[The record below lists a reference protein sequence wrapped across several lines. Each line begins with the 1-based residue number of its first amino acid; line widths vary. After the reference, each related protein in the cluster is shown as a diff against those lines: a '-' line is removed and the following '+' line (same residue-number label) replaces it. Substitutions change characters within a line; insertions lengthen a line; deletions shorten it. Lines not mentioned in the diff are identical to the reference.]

1 MLGIA
6 KAVGKAGY
14 HVMAKRRVTAML
26 NLKAVFGQRF
36 DDRARRKLVRTIFK
50 NLAINFM
57 ELLLVPRL
65 DNQYF
70 KTHVKVKGL
79 DNVEEAL
86 KKRHGVIF
94 LTGHYGNWEF
104 ASITAAV
111 YGYKIY
117 VLGRQQTP
125 FFLNDIIN
133 KHRSLTGCI
142 AINKGIAVRDMV
154 RALKSNGLVGILGD
168 QSGKQG
174 KKMDFF
180 GRNIFIAD
188 GAFRMAART
197 GAAVLPA
204 FNTRNS
210 IQDHQLIIERPI
222 LGGKPK
228 ITEAEIDQAMCKY
241 RDLLEKYISKDPKQW
256 MWINKRWKYTKA
268 RSVLLLNDSKAGHIN
283 QAQVVALEI
292 EKKCPEYKKIEVDIA
307 FKSPRHKI
315 LLTLLTLVM
324 KCFIPEPLK
333 IMRWALKTICYKELE
348 NTYCDIVICSGASTR
363 ALALLLA
370 KENQAKAISVMK
382 PVPFRE
388 DAFDL
393 AIVPRHD
400 KPAKAKNILITDGAL
415 NTLSQDYVKECIIK
429 LRQHHNISQNGLKV
443 GLLIGGDSKHY
454 KMSVGCVEDVVKQ
467 LKRFSDEFNAQI
479 LISTSR
485 RTPAAVDKYLR
496 DSFDKHGRC
505 VFSVYPNEK
514 NYDYAVGAILG
525 ICNVVIV
532 SGESISMVS
541 EAATSPAYPIVFVP
555 ERLKQ
560 KTKHDLF
567 LDNLQKSG
575 FIRLTASDVVYGQ
588 LVNFKH
594 NPVKLKKLEDTY
606 KLAKAIESNIL
617 K

>member
-1 MLGIA
+1 
-6 KAVGKAGY
+6 
-14 HVMAKRRVTAML
+14 
-26 NLKAVFGQRF
+26 
-36 DDRARRKLVRTIFK
+36 
-50 NLAINFM
+50 M

-65 DNQYF
+65 DKQYF

-79 DNVEEAL
+79 DHVEDAL
-86 KKRHGVIF
+86 KKKHGVIF

-104 ASITAAV
+104 ASIAAAV

-125 FFLNDIIN
+125 LFLNDIIN
-133 KHRSLTGCI
+133 KHRSMTGCI

-180 GRNIFIAD
+180 GRKIFIAD

-197 GAAVLPA
+197 GAVILPA
-204 FNTRNS
+204 FNTRKG
-210 IQDHQLIIERPI
+210 IQDHQLVIEKSI
-222 LGGKPK
+222 LGGKPNV
-228 ITEAEIDQAMCKY
+228 TEQEIDQAMCKY
-241 RDLLEKYISKDPKQW
+241 RDLLEKYISKDPQQW

-268 RSVLLLNDSKAGHIN
+268 RSVLLLNDLKTGHIK
-283 QAQVVALEI
+283 QAQAVAAEI
-292 EKKCPEYKKIEVDIA
+292 EKKCPEYKEVEVNVT
-307 FKSPRHKI
+307 FKSQWHKI
-315 LLTLLTLVM
+315 LLTLLTLMVG
-324 KCFIPEPLK
+324 CFIRNPLK
-333 IMRWALKTICYKELE
+333 IIKWALEASCFKELE
-348 NTYCDIVICSGASTR
+348 NAYCDIVICCGASTR

-370 KENQAKAISVMK
+370 KENRAKVISVMK
-382 PVPFRE
+382 PAPFRE
-388 DAFDL
+388 NAFDL
-393 AIVPRHD
+393 SIIPRHD
-400 KPAKAKNILITDGAL
+400 RPPKADNILITDGAL
-415 NTLSQDYVKECIIK
+415 NALSQDYLEECAIK
-429 LRQHHNISQNGLKV
+429 LRQSHNVKQNGLKI
-443 GLLIGGDSKHY
+443 GFLIGGDSKHY
-454 KMSVGCVEDVVKQ
+454 KMTVGCVNDIVKQ
-467 LKRFSDEFNAQI
+467 IKRFSDEFNAQI

-485 RTPAAVDKYLR
+485 RSPAAVDKYLH

-514 NYDYAVGAILG
+514 NYDYAVGGMLS
-525 ICNVVIV
+525 ICDVVIV

-541 EAATSPAYPIVFVP
+541 EAATSPAYPIVFIP

-560 KTKHDLF
+560 RTKHDLF
-567 LDNLQKSG
+567 LENLQQSG
-575 FIRLTASDVVYGQ
+575 FIRLTTSDVVYGQ

-594 NPVKLKKLEDTY
+594 NPAKLKKLKDTH